1 MLCALGFD
9 FCADTRKVLSIA
21 KDLVALGEKDMVDEP
36 MAGQHNPQ
44 WEQRKRKAF
53 LRELEAMVR
62 LRSPHTVNVFGVVT
76 TLPGRMVLV
85 MELLAGGDLRT
96 LLKNSRQPLPEK
108 QSRQLIQDVCTGM
121 AFLHSRNT
129 VHGDLK
135 SANVMLDG
143 GGRAKVTSSDL

>member
-1 MLCALGFD
+1 MPSVC
-9 FCADTRKVLSIA
+9 FCADPRKVLFIA
-21 KDLVALGEKDMVDEP
+21 KDLVALGEKDVAGEP
-36 MAGQHNPQ
+36 LAGQHNPQ

-62 LRSPHTVNVFGVVT
+62 LRSPHTVNVFGAVT

-96 LLKNSRQPLPEK
+96 LLKKSRQPLPEK

-121 AFLHSRNT
+121 AFLHSKNT

-143 GGRAKVTSSDL
+143 GGRAKVICSDL